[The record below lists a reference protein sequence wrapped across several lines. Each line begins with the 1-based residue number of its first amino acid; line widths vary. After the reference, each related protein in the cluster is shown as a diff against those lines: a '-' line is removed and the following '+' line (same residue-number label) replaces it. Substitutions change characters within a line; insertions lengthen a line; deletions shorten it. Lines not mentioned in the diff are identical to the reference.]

1 LLGHSIRNEWRL
13 IRRII
18 GVAPQEDALYP
29 MLTAAENL
37 RFFGRIYDVPT
48 VALENRIAE
57 LLHFVGL
64 QERSSDLVADYSGGM
79 KRRLNL
85 AAALVHE
92 PELILMDEPTSGV
105 DPHSR
110 EEILHLVRT
119 LRDQG
124 KSILYTTHYMEEA
137 QGLCD
142 ELGILDQ
149 GRLVALGTLDS
160 LLGNIKF
167 PEIIEL
173 KGLSPQTD
181 AAITDMRG
189 IGHVE
194 HGEAVVR
201 LFVHRAAD
209 YLEPLQKILSRDKS
223 AQLRIMPISLEN
235 LFLHLTGR
243 KAHAGRTIDEWWQ
256 DYE

>member
-1 LLGHSIRNEWRL
+1 
-13 IRRII
+13 
-18 GVAPQEDALYP
+18 
-29 MLTAAENL
+29 
-37 RFFGRIYDVPT
+37 
-48 VALENRIAE
+48 
-57 LLHFVGL
+57 
-64 QERSSDLVADYSGGM
+64 
-79 KRRLNL
+79 
-85 AAALVHE
+85 
-92 PELILMDEPTSGV
+92 
-105 DPHSR
+105 
-110 EEILHLVRT
+110 
-119 LRDQG
+119 
-124 KSILYTTHYMEEA
+124 
-137 QGLCD
+137 
-142 ELGILDQ
+142 LGILDQ
-149 GRLVALGTLDS
+149 GKLVALGTLDS

-181 AAITDMRG
+181 VSAITDMRG

-209 YLEPLQKILSRDKS
+209 YLEPLQKIVSRDKS

-243 KAHAGRTIDEWWQ
+243 KTHAGRTIDEWWQ